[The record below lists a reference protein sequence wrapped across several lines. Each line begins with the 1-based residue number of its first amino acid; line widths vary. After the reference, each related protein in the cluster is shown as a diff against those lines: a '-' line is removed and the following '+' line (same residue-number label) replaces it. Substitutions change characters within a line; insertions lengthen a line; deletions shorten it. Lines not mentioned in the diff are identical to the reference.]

1 MTWNRHTVRKLYRVT
16 NFISNNSNG
25 NSKGIT
31 IIDVA
36 KLHSVFINETKEAKR
51 LGDPI

>member
-1 MTWNRHTVRKLYRVT
+1 MTWNRHTVRKLYQVA

-25 NSKGIT
+25 NSRGIT

-36 KLHSVFINETKEAKR
+36 KLHSEVIHENQRSKA